1 MSTCDLFQTLC
12 KGKERGKL
20 LLRDSFYTVKKLYP
34 LIVLNLGLKK
44 TFIIEEKITSFQKT
58 VTYFHLILTS
68 SYIDLKTFP
77 YYIYYMNK

>member
-12 KGKERGKL
+12 KGKERRKL